1 MPFPRTLPPG
11 EAVRLLPANARIVGS
26 PGCGTP
32 ETLLRALGETADLLP
47 APTLYS
53 GLQLGGYPFLDAVRQ
68 GHLRYLTWH
77 PYGPARG
84 IGEYVPARASAVPA
98 LLGHW
103 RTDAAL
109 IRVSPPDRNGYCN
122 LGPSASY
129 VRAAV
134 TRATV
139 VLAEVDPQLPRTH
152 GDTAVHVSEIT
163 ALVEADTPMCEF
175 PATPRDPIA
184 DRIAAHLLDLLP
196 ERPVLQFGLG
206 AVPESLIHGLAGSG
220 LRDIRVVG
228 MATDAM
234 VGLFESGVLSPL
246 AMMPSPAVAAVELMG
261 TRTLMD
267 FADGN
272 PSIGVFDSRTGHA
285 PRHLGGL
292 PGLVSVNSAVE
303 VDLLGQVNSETV
315 RDRQVSGVGGGADFA
330 EAAHTSP
337 GGLSVI
343 AMSSTTPDGRHS
355 RIVPALPTGA
365 VATIPRHTPDAV
377 VTEYGVAWLRGKTTA
392 ERAESL
398 TQVAHPDH
406 RAALE
411 PYPQK

>member
-1 MPFPRTLPPG
+1 MPLPATLPPG
-11 EAVRLLPANARIVGS
+11 QAIRLLPENARVVGA

-53 GLQLGGYPFLDAVRQ
+53 GLQLGGYPFLDAVRE

-77 PYGPARG
+77 PYGPARHAA
-84 IGEYVPARASAVPA
+84 EYVPARASAVPA
-98 LLGHW
+98 LLDHW

-109 IRVSPPDRNGYCN
+109 VRVSPPDRNGYCS

-134 TRATV
+134 TRAKV
-139 VLAEVDPQLPRTH
+139 VLAEVDPLVPRTH
-152 GDTAVHVSEIT
+152 GDTAVHVSELT
-163 ALVEADTPMCEF
+163 ALVEADTPMCEYHE
-175 PATPRDPIA
+175 AARDPLG
-184 DRIAAHLLDLLP
+184 DRIAAHVLDLLP
-196 ERPVLQFGLG
+196 DRPVLQFGLG
-206 AVPESLIHGLAGSG
+206 SVPESLIHALAGSG
-220 LRDIRVVG
+220 LRGVRVVG

-234 VGLFESGVLSPL
+234 VALFQQGVLSPL
-246 AMMPSPAVAAVELMG
+246 DMMPGPAVSAVELMG
-261 TRTLMD
+261 TRTLME

-272 PSIGVFDSRTGHA
+272 PSIGVFDSRTGHT

-303 VDLLGQVNSETV
+303 VDLLGQVNAETV
-315 RDRQVSGVGGGADFA
+315 RERQVSGVGGAADFA
-330 EAAHTSP
+330 ESAHGSP

-343 AMSSTTPDGRHS
+343 AMASTTPDGKHS
-355 RIVPALPTGA
+355 RIVPALAPGA

-377 VTEYGVAWLRGKTTA
+377 VTEYGVAWLRGKTTT

-398 TQVAHPDH
+398 AHIAHPNH
-406 RAALE
+406 RAGLT
-411 PYPQK
+411 K